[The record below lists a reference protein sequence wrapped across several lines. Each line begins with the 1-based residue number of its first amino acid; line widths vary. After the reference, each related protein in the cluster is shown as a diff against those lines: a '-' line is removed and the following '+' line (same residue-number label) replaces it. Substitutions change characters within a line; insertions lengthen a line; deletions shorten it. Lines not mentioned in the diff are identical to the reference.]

1 MQYNQFCPIAKA
13 TEILGERWTMLI
25 LRELLMGGRRFST
38 LQRGLGDISPAL
50 LTKRLRTLEE
60 QGMVIRRRIPGQR
73 GYEYFP
79 TEACEALLP
88 VLVSLGEWSLV
99 WARYTVLDTDLNVE
113 LLMLYLE
120 RSVDPAK
127 LTGSSTVIKFRFP
140 DLKEQADWWLIVE
153 NGSAEVCISDPG
165 KDVDVYFNCSVRVLS
180 EVWMG
185 ERTYRDA
192 IQSGDL
198 SVQGDRALTRNV
210 TSWLRRSVFAD
221 SARAMPALA
230 AGDR

>member
-113 LLMLYLE
+113 LLMLYPE

-127 LTGSSTVIKFRFP
+127 LKGSSTVIKFRFP
-140 DLKEQADWWLIVE
+140 RSEGTGGLV
-153 NGSAEVCISDPG
+153 
-165 KDVDVYFNCSVRVLS
+165 VDR
-180 EVWMG
+180 G
-185 ERTYRDA
+185 ERQRRGLH
-192 IQSGDL
+192 QRPG
-198 SVQGDRALTRNV
+198 QGRRRVFQLLGPRAFRGVDGGAYL
-210 TSWLRRSVFAD
+210 
-221 SARAMPALA
+221 P
-230 AGDR
+230 

>member
-1 MQYNQFCPIAKA
+1 MDIQESRFV
-13 TEILGERWTMLI
+13 
-25 LRELLMGGRRFST
+25 GRRTVSKRYLHKKTST
-38 LQRGLGDISPAL
+38 NNPWN
-50 LTKRLRTLEE
+50 RT
-60 QGMVIRRRIPGQR
+60 VVR
-73 GYEYFP
+73 
-79 TEACEALLP
+79 
-88 VLVSLGEWSLV
+88 
-99 WARYTVLDTDLNVE
+99 
-113 LLMLYLE
+113 E

-127 LTGSSTVIKFRFP
+127 LKGSSTVIKFRFP
-140 DLKEQADWWLIVE
+140 DLREQVHWWLIVE